1 MRICD
6 LSSDLCS
13 SVRAGH
19 QPKQHRRHREG
30 EHEAVQPAHRPLVE
44 HAHPAGEVS
53 GEDDREQRDDGVE
66 DAGQARPPDGPATSS
81 GRRVGASTRGWPRTG
96 PWNPGLR
103 RPVALLQENERRGPA
118 MLWRSSKLTDNRIE
132 ATDGTIGRVADLLFS
147 DDSWMVRW
155 LAVDTG
161 GWLTGRQVLLPA
173 SCLGRPDGEQ
183 GRIPV
188 ELTREP

>member
-1 MRICD
+1 
-6 LSSDLCS
+6 
-13 SVRAGH
+13 
-19 QPKQHRRHREG
+19 
-30 EHEAVQPAHRPLVE
+30 
-44 HAHPAGEVS
+44 
-53 GEDDREQRDDGVE
+53 
-66 DAGQARPPDGPATSS
+66 
-81 GRRVGASTRGWPRTG
+81 
-96 PWNPGLR
+96 
-103 RPVALLQENERRGPA
+103 

-188 ELTREP
+188 ELTREQVKDSPGAETNEPVSRSEEHTSELQSLMRNSYAVFCLKKTNRLIPQVKRKK

>member
-1 MRICD
+1 
-6 LSSDLCS
+6 
-13 SVRAGH
+13 
-19 QPKQHRRHREG
+19 
-30 EHEAVQPAHRPLVE
+30 
-44 HAHPAGEVS
+44 
-53 GEDDREQRDDGVE
+53 
-66 DAGQARPPDGPATSS
+66 
-81 GRRVGASTRGWPRTG
+81 
-96 PWNPGLR
+96 
-103 RPVALLQENERRGPA
+103 

-188 ELTREP
+188 ELTREQVKDSPGAETNEPVSRQKEQALFRHYGWDPYWTTALPNLAIAPGAVVPPVPPVTGDEVDADALETSGDPHLQSARHVAGYHIHATDEDIGHVEAFLVDDADWAIRYLIVDTR